1 MKHIAIFLF
10 VTILF
15 LLGCDQVAEINA
27 PQEQILNKQLVSL
40 PNPTGLVVEDL
51 HTEYKDI
58 NGNNGGW
65 FSEEFTYQGGPS
77 GNVYFQS
84 TLHFYANSFSGTQ
97 TITQTFNTETAA
109 ITFGPSMQFN
119 VPVDYTL
126 TITGLDLTGVNP
138 NTLDFVYIDVNGNMY
153 SVQKEYVTMDLS
165 NGMLKVKNA
174 KLNHFSR
181 YGFVN

>member
-84 TLHFYANSFSGTQ
+84 TLHFMQ
-97 TITQTFNTETAA
+97 TLSA
-109 ITFGPSMQFN
+109 
-119 VPVDYTL
+119 VPK
-126 TITGLDLTGVNP
+126 P
-138 NTLDFVYIDVNGNMY
+138 
-153 SVQKEYVTMDLS
+153 
-165 NGMLKVKNA
+165 
-174 KLNHFSR
+174 
-181 YGFVN
+181 